1 MDGPLVVICD
11 VYVQIDARLATE
23 YFYVPSHMNFLGWKL
38 PYRIRVKLRTGL

>member
-23 YFYVPSHMNFLGWKL
+23 YFYVPSHMEFLGWKL